1 MDRIGRKYQKCQ
13 NSKIQMRHFEQFSN
27 NFQSLI
33 WIFAPKCSLFCSGGS
48 CADVEM
54 SKSSKILDQSET
66 ASFTNFTRNNPN
78 ENYTIIFAHF
88 ESEVGNPSPYDHN
101 AQVQIQ
107 G

>member
-1 MDRIGRKYQKCQ
+1 MCAIL
-13 NSKIQMRHFEQFSN
+13 KIVINLQFEFSR
-27 NFQSLI
+27 Q
-33 WIFAPKCSLFCSGGS
+33 KCSLFCSGGS

>member
-1 MDRIGRKYQKCQ
+1 MCVF
-13 NSKIQMRHFEQFSN
+13 NSSN
-27 NFQSLI
+27 I
-33 WIFAPKCSLFCSGGS
+33 WIFPPKICSGGS

-54 SKSSKILDQSET
+54 AKSSKMLDQSET
-66 ASFTNFTRNNPN
+66 ASFTNFTGTKN

-88 ESEVGNPSPYDHN
+88 ESAVGNPSPYDHN